1 LSPRPFSYAGL
12 QTAYEQRKLRQL
24 KKLGAMVTVS
34 TRMLASAQDSRE
46 LVTETKRH
54 GPLGGIFIV
63 CIVSFLV

>member
-1 LSPRPFSYAGL
+1 M
-12 QTAYEQRKLRQL
+12 RQL

-46 LVTETKRH
+46 LVTETKRN